1 MKSSKH
7 YKNVWNIKITTLNH
21 TIRQNFI
28 YLSKRYM
35 TKVMDKITSRE
46 QNINFKSFFKF
57 KSTYKKR
64 TENTFSKWFSVPI
77 YFDNYNQ
84 LFSRYFF
91 FKVKPYPN
99 VAMNSINV
107 KIIIGTFV
115 AAILKLNKSKNIT
128 AMIASTQN
136 IDLDFFCCIPTTPL

>member
-1 MKSSKH
+1 MIFCPH
-7 YKNVWNIKITTLNH
+7 LFY
-21 TIRQNFI
+21 
-28 YLSKRYM
+28 
-35 TKVMDKITSRE
+35 
-46 QNINFKSFFKF
+46 
-57 KSTYKKR
+57 
-64 TENTFSKWFSVPI
+64 
-77 YFDNYNQ
+77 NYNQ

-91 FKVKPYPN
+91 FKVKPHPN

-115 AAILKLNKSKNIT
+115 AAILKLNKSKNII